1 MRIQSL
7 PFAPSF
13 LSFQTISRSYPPVK
27 IFLFPN
33 FSSKSRPFVL
43 SHLIHQWRFF
53 CHFHPIFHQHSPSF
67 LHQHF
72 PDTFWEFQTVQTSN
86 LGEKKQGPFHH
97 FHSLL
102 TVDRYLEEFQN
113 QTPRPFVSSWSPI
126 FSRTS
131 AACPA
136 TPLRGRCRVSCCSC
150 RSCRRSCGGG
160 WWWGWK
166 AGSTAGG
173 WRFLQPQ
180 TGVVQNFIFFWGN
193 FLWVFTVA
201 SQKSHNLGGDDFWRF
216 PKMGVAPSHKSYM
229 LFSWLFHYN
238 IL

>member
-53 CHFHPIFHQHSPSF
+53 LSFPSYFSSTFSIISPS
-67 LHQHF
+67 
-72 PDTFWEFQTVQTSN
+72 TFSRYLLGISNRSN
-86 LGEKKQGPFHH
+86 LKPREKKQGPFHH

-136 TPLRGRCRVSCCSC
+136 TPLRGRCCVSCCSC

-180 TGVVQNFIFFWGN
+180 TGVVQNFIFFLGN

-216 PKMGVAPSHKSYM
+216 PKMGVAPSHHG
-229 LFSWLFHYN
+229 FQ
-238 IL
+238 